1 MEHNEFCQAGI
12 ARMAIRV
19 GDINRGVEIAKEI
32 PSRSIKKDCGL
43 LLEQIKVGGTVGVI
57 HLRRVSAI
65 QRSGSSVR
73 DRVLL

>member
-32 PSRSIKKDCGL
+32 PNRSIKKDCGL
-43 LLEQIKVGGTVGVI
+43 LLEQIKV
-57 HLRRVSAI
+57 
-65 QRSGSSVR
+65 
-73 DRVLL
+73 RVL